1 MESALDRVL
10 TRHMGAQDRQ
20 TVNRGR
26 CLRVIPQG
34 LRLEELTKL
43 AEVDP
48 TLKIIPLEPHD
59 ESSVCRNGLYGIFR
73 VVLKLQ
79 EVPEENSDTQAVEMS
94 A

>member
-48 TLKIIPLEPHD
+48 TLRIVPLEPRD
-59 ESSVCRNGLYGIFR
+59 ESAVCRKGLYGVFR
-73 VVLKLQ
+73 VVPELQ
-79 EVPEENSDTQAVEMS
+79 EVPEEPSDTQVVEVS